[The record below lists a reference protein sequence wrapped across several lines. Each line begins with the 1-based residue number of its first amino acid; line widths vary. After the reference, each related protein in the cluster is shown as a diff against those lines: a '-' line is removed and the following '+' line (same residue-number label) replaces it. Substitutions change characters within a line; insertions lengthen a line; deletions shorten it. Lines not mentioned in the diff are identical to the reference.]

1 MITEQ
6 YKKEYRVLGG
16 VEVEVLTYKIGEE
29 YFCHVANKDPGAT
42 IARAGGATREEAV
55 TEAMSKAL
63 QRLG

>member
-1 MITEQ
+1 MITEE
-6 YKKEYRVLGG
+6 YKTEHRVLGG

-42 IARAGGATREEAV
+42 IARAEGATREEAFNA
-55 TEAMSKAL
+55 AMSKAL